1 MNSITPIEF
10 KDNLLI
16 LIDQRKLF
24 ETEEYFVCDTVESVH
39 FAIKDMVVRGAPA
52 IGVAAGYGMYIKAL
66 SLKDT
71 DIKSFKKSMK
81 KTADY
86 LDTAR
91 PTAVNLFYAT
101 KRMMDVVDN
110 LSGTVTK
117 PDEII
122 TALYKEAVAI
132 HNEDIKA
139 NKEIGKNMLSL
150 LKNAKSVLT
159 VCNAGILAT
168 TAYGTAT
175 SAMYLAKEQGREL
188 SVYACETRPR
198 LQGARLTS
206 YELNKNGVDVTVIT
220 DGMVAHLMSKK
231 MVDAFIAGCDRVAAN
246 GDTANKIG
254 TKGISIIAK
263 RYNIPVYIA
272 CPTSTIDMNIK
283 DGSGIVIEERD
294 LSEVTHIGGV
304 RIVPE
309 GVKVF
314 NPSFDV
320 TDHEDITAI
329 VTEKGIAYPPFSET
343 LKLLK

>member
-1 MNSITPIEF
+1 MKGKISPIEF
-10 KDNLLI
+10 SNNKLI

-24 ETEEYFVCDTVESVH
+24 ETEEYFVCDSIESVY

-66 SLKDT
+66 SLNIP
-71 DIKSFKKSMK
+71 DINDFRLEMK
-81 KTADY
+81 KAGEY
-86 LDTAR
+86 LNSAR
-91 PTAVNLFYAT
+91 PTAVNLSYAI
-101 KRMMDVVDN
+101 KRMISVVNEEWLDIRMLKN
-110 LSGTVTK
+110 T
-117 PDEII
+117 
-122 TALYKEAVAI
+122 LYKQAIAI
-132 HNEDIKA
+132 HNEDIHA
-139 NKEIGKNMLSL
+139 NKMIGENMLSL
-150 LKNAKSVLT
+150 LGDSKSVLT

-175 SAMYLAKEQGREL
+175 SVMYLAKEQGKEL

-206 YELNKNGVDVTVIT
+206 YELSRNGIDVTVIT

-231 MVDAFIAGCDRVAAN
+231 MVDAVITGCDRVASN

-254 TKGISIIAK
+254 TKNISIIAK
-263 RYNIPVYIA
+263 RYGIPMYIA
-272 CPTSTIDMNIK
+272 CPISTIDMDIK
-283 DGSGIVIEERD
+283 DGSEIIIEERD
-294 LSEVTHIGGV
+294 PSEVTHIRGV
-304 RIVPE
+304 QIIPS

-329 VTEKGIAYPPFSET
+329 VTEKGIAYPPYDVT
-343 LKLLK
+343 LKILYA